1 MAKGVNKEG
10 SNVGMKTGHV
20 VTSLYKK
27 SLDLRQMIAEINRGQ
42 TI

>member
-1 MAKGVNKEG
+1 MAKGVNKEV

-27 SLDLRQMIAEINRGQ
+27 SLDLRQIIAEINKGQ
-42 TI
+42 MV